1 MADAAT
7 SSNRGLRRRLTDS
20 AWKRKRKKTN
30 TLINKSRIYVGEEY
44 DLKTALRLKT
54 HIAVFYSPQL
64 VPLAHVLSDVSLN
77 NAAI

>member
-1 MADAAT
+1 
-7 SSNRGLRRRLTDS
+7 LTDS
-20 AWKRKRKKTN
+20 AWKRKNKETN
-30 TLINKSRIYVGEEY
+30 ALINKSRIYFGEEY
-44 DLKTALRLKT
+44 DRWNDLKTALRLKT